1 MGLLLCASPFPM
13 NSYIFLFRGLLDI
26 SQTLLQFCA
35 VQIEVLDHLSLREAV
50 SRLAARDPDLA
61 GVVARYGVPPL
72 WARPSLKP
80 SRISTPR
87 LAAGPL
93 MVAM

>member
-13 NSYIFLFRGLLDI
+13 NSYIFLFRSLLDI

-72 WARPSLKP
+72 WDRSKLELTTRAKP
-80 SRISTPR
+80 
-87 LAAGPL
+87 A
-93 MVAM
+93 